1 MKFKRVFLI
10 VIDSLGVGADKDA
23 KDFNDE
29 GANTLKS
36 VLDAKDHVEIKNLV
50 SLGLGNLSSNSKYFN
65 QNPKGLYGKMQEES
79 NGKDTMTG
87 HWEFMGIKTTTP
99 FVTFTETGF
108 PQELLDEL
116 SKRTNYPIIGN
127 YAASG
132 TTIINDLFQEHKD
145 KKALIVYTSADSV
158 LQIAAH
164 EDIIPLEKLYEACE
178 IAREITMKKEWLV
191 GRIIA
196 RPFIGD
202 ANNLQRTSNRHDYA
216 LSPSEDTVLDYLKN
230 ASLETISVGKI
241 YDIFNGKGLSESNR
255 SISNEDGMEQTI
267 NFAKNRD
274 FKGLCFVNLVDF
286 DANYGHRRDALGYA
300 QALERFDEQLKEL
313 MDSLKDDDLLLLVA
327 DHGNDPNFKGS
338 DHTREYVPFIAYYN
352 KLEAGKD
359 LKIIESFGSVG
370 ATIANN
376 FDVKLPKI
384 GKVIELEN

>member
-202 ANNLQRTSNRHDYA
+202 TNNLQRTSNRHDYA

-267 NFAKNRD
+267 NFVKNRD
-274 FKGLCFVNLVDF
+274 FNGLCFVNLVDF

-327 DHGNDPNFKGS
+327 DHGNDPDFKGS

>member
-255 SISNEDGMEQTI
+255 SISNEDGMKQTI

-274 FKGLCFVNLVDF
+274 FNGLCFVNLVDF

-313 MDSLKDDDLLLLVA
+313 MDNLKDDDLLLLVA
-327 DHGNDPNFKGS
+327 DHGNDPDFKGS

>member
-267 NFAKNRD
+267 NFVKNRD
-274 FKGLCFVNLVDF
+274 FNGLCFVNLVDF

-327 DHGNDPNFKGS
+327 DHGNDPDFKGS

>member
-36 VLDAKDHVEIKNLV
+36 VLDTKDHVEIKNLV

-267 NFAKNRD
+267 NFVKNRD
-274 FKGLCFVNLVDF
+274 FNGLCFVNLVDF

-327 DHGNDPNFKGS
+327 DHGNDPDFKGS

>member
-255 SISNEDGMEQTI
+255 SISNEDGMKQTI
-267 NFAKNRD
+267 NFVKNRD